1 MTRRERLM
9 ATLRGECVDRPPVC
23 FYEINGYS
31 EKEDDP
37 NPFNIYNHPSWK
49 PLLKLA
55 RERTDRI
62 VMCWVPFVH
71 APGEIDKRMQV
82 ITYYDEKGRMHTVT
96 KIQAGERTLKQHVR
110 RDPEINTNWILE
122 HFIKDEEDLEAWI
135 ELPDEE
141 IGEPDYRELI
151 QTEKDL
157 GESGIVSLE
166 TGDALCEIA
175 GMMDMEEYMV
185 LAMMKQDLFQRALQ
199 KAQRLLKKRIARIA
213 KDFPGRLWR
222 IYGPEYAAPP
232 YLPPSL
238 YEKYVVNYDKEL
250 ISIITENGGYPRI
263 HQHGRQKDIL
273 DYTIQ
278 TGCMGIDPIEP
289 EPQGDVTLAY
299 VRKKYGQQ
307 LVLFGNLEFCD
318 LELLD
323 QEAFKKKVYQALK
336 EGTEG
341 EGRGFILMPSAC
353 PLGREVSNQTYRNY
367 EIMVEMAET
376 FQIKRE
382 DENNETN

>member
-9 ATLRGECVDRPPVC
+9 ATLRGEAVDRPPVC

-37 NPFNIYNHPSWK
+37 DPFNIYNHPSWK

-71 APGEIDKRMQV
+71 EPGEMDKRTQV
-82 ITYYDEKGRMHTVT
+82 TTYYDEMGRRHTVT
-96 KIQAGERTLKQHVR
+96 KIQAGSRVLTQHVR
-110 RDPEINTNWILE
+110 KDPEVNTNWTLE

-135 ELPDEE
+135 NLPDEE
-141 IGEPDYRELI
+141 TGEPDYRELI

-157 GESGIVSLE
+157 GDSGIVSLE
-166 TGDALCEIA
+166 TGDGLCEIA
-175 GMMDMEEYMV
+175 NMMDMEDYMV
-185 LAMMKQDLFQRALQ
+185 LAMMEQDLFERAVQ
-199 KAQRLLKKRIARIA
+199 KMHRLLKKRIARVA

-232 YLPPSL
+232 YLPPAL
-238 YEKYVVNYDKEL
+238 YEKYVTKYDKEL
-250 ISIITENGGYPRI
+250 VELIAENGGYPRI

-278 TGCMGIDPIEP
+278 TGCMAIDPIEP
-289 EPQGDVTLAY
+289 EPQGDVTLSY
-299 VRKKYGQQ
+299 VREKYGKQ
-307 LVLFGNLEFCD
+307 LVLFGNLEISD
-318 LELLD
+318 LVLLEP
-323 QEAFKKKVYQALK
+323 EAFREKVRRVLK
-336 EGTEG
+336 EGTQG
-341 EGRGFILMPSAC
+341 EGRGFVLMPSSC
-353 PLGREVSNQTYRNY
+353 LLGREVPDKAYRNY
-367 EIMVEMAET
+367 EIMVEMAEA
-376 FQIKRE
+376 FRMEK
-382 DENNETN
+382 